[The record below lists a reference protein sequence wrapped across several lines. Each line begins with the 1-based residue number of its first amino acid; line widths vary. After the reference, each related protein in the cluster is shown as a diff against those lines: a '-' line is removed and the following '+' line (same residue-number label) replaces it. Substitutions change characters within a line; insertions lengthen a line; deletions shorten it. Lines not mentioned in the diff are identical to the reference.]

1 MPSSFAVTGAS
12 TGIGRATVAELV
24 RAGHHVWAA
33 VRKEEDAASLQHE
46 HGDAVSVLRL
56 DLTDENSVRAAGEK
70 VCAAGPLNGLV
81 NNAGAAVPGPLEYLP
96 IDVFRRQIEVN
107 LTGQLVVTQ
116 AMLPA
121 LRQARGRGE
130 PARIVMIGS
139 IGGRI
144 AGPMLGP
151 YHASKFGLVGLT
163 DSLRAE
169 LAPFG
174 IAVVLIEPG
183 SIATPIWDRGVAA
196 GTEVANALPP
206 EADRYAD
213 QIAAAQANARRT
225 GARGIPPQRA
235 ATVIARALTAPKPR
249 PRQLIGRDAKAAA
262 AVLRLLPHR
271 LVYRAT
277 AARPGRPGNQG

>member
-33 VRKEEDAASLQHE
+33 VRKEEDAVSLQRE

-56 DLTDENSVRAAGEK
+56 DLTDEDSVRAAGEK
-70 VCAAGPLNGLV
+70 VSAAGPLNGLV
-81 NNAGAAVPGPLEYLP
+81 NNAGAALPGPLEYLP
-96 IDVFRRQIEVN
+96 IDVFRRQIEIN
-107 LTGQLVVTQ
+107 LIGQLVVTQ

-139 IGGRI
+139 IGDRI

-196 GTEVANALPP
+196 GTEVANSLPP

-213 QIAAAQANARRT
+213 QIAAAQTNARRT

-249 PRQLIGRDAKAAA
+249 PRQLIGRDAKTAA
-262 AVLRLLPHR
+262 AVLRVLPHW

-277 AARPGRPGNQG
+277 AARPGG